1 MADKKK
7 TAAAQDKSVLGVAEL
22 HKELRAALDKRAKL
36 EFQHSVAPLKSPIE
50 LRHLRR
56 EIARLKT
63 YLRITEVN
71 GSAPKVRG
79 KKTTKEAAK

>member
-7 TAAAQDKSVLGVAEL
+7 TQTTDKSALGAAEL
-22 HKELRAALDKRAKL
+22 QKELRAALDKRAKL
-36 EFQHSVAPLKSPIE
+36 EFQHNVAPLKSPIE

-63 YLRITEVN
+63 YLHQ
-71 GSAPKVRG
+71 
-79 KKTTKEAAK
+79 KEAAK

>member
-7 TAAAQDKSVLGVAEL
+7 TPTQDKSALGAAEL
-22 HKELRAALDKRAKL
+22 QKELSAALDKRAKM
-36 EFQHSVAPLKSPIE
+36 EFQHNVAPLKNPLQ

-63 YLRITEVN
+63 YLHM
-71 GSAPKVRG
+71 
-79 KKTTKEAAK
+79 KEAAK

>member
-7 TAAAQDKSVLGVAEL
+7 TQDTSVMGAAEL
-22 HKELRAALDKRAKL
+22 QKELSAALDKRAKR
-36 EFQHSVAPLKSPIE
+36 EFQHSVAPLKNPLE

-63 YLRITEVN
+63 HLRM
-71 GSAPKVRG
+71 
-79 KKTTKEAAK
+79 KEAAK

>member
-7 TAAAQDKSVLGVAEL
+7 TLTQNKTDLASTELVAEL
-22 HKELRAALDKRAKL
+22 RQALEKRAKL
-36 EFQHSVAPLKSPIE
+36 EFQHQVAPLKNPLE

-63 YLRITEVN
+63 HIRM
-71 GSAPKVRG
+71 
-79 KKTTKEAAK
+79 KEAVK

>member
-7 TAAAQDKSVLGVAEL
+7 TAVAQDKSALGAAEL
-22 HKELRAALDKRAKL
+22 RKELSAALDKRAKL
-36 EFQHSVAPLKSPIE
+36 EFQHNVAPLKNPLQ

-63 YLRITEVN
+63 HLTQ
-71 GSAPKVRG
+71 
-79 KKTTKEAAK
+79 KEAAK

>member
-7 TAAAQDKSVLGVAEL
+7 TPTQDKAALGAAEL
-22 HKELRAALDKRAKL
+22 QKELSAALDKRARM
-36 EFQHSVAPLKSPIE
+36 EFQHNVTPLKNPLE

-63 YLRITEVN
+63 HLRQ
-71 GSAPKVRG
+71 
-79 KKTTKEAAK
+79 KEAVK

>member
-7 TAAAQDKSVLGVAEL
+7 AVTQDKSSMGAAEL
-22 HKELRAALDKRAKL
+22 QKELRAALDKRAKL
-36 EFQHSVAPLKSPIE
+36 EFQHNVAPLKNPIE

-63 YLRITEVN
+63 HLN
-71 GSAPKVRG
+71 Q
-79 KKTTKEAAK
+79 KEAAK

>member
-7 TAAAQDKSVLGVAEL
+7 TPVQDKKTLNAAEL
-22 HKELRAALDKRAKL
+22 HKELAAALQKRAKL
-36 EFQHSVAPLKSPIE
+36 EFTHSVTPLKNPLE

-63 YLRITEVN
+63 HIH
-71 GSAPKVRG
+71 
-79 KKTTKEAAK
+79 TKEAAK

>member
-7 TAAAQDKSVLGVAEL
+7 APMQEKSTMAVAEL
-22 HKELRAALDKRAKL
+22 AVELRQALEKRAKL
-36 EFQHSVAPLKSPIE
+36 EFQHQVAPLKNPLE

-63 YLRITEVN
+63 HIHM
-71 GSAPKVRG
+71 
-79 KKTTKEAAK
+79 KEAAK

>member
-7 TAAAQDKSVLGVAEL
+7 KTETQDKSAMAAPEL
-22 HKELRAALDKRAKL
+22 QKELRVALEKRAKL
-36 EFQHSVAPLKSPIE
+36 EFQHNVAPLKNPLE

-63 YLRITEVN
+63 HLRQ
-71 GSAPKVRG
+71 
-79 KKTTKEAAK
+79 KEAAK